1 MTCIGFLSILHFS
14 CYQENPSEK
23 DASKGAL
30 LINNLD
36 SSISNEELNRMVK
49 SYGEIKEVDIFGFLL
64 YLLFEVDANVVVSV
78 ICRFV
83 EPCMI
88 THRYT

>member
-1 MTCIGFLSILHFS
+1 MTCIDLYLFYNFS

-23 DASKGAL
+23 DTSKGAL

-49 SYGEIKEVDIFGFLL
+49 SYGEIKEVDILGFSF
-64 YLLFEVDANVVVSV
+64 YLLFEIDSNAISMV
-78 ICRFV
+78 CRFV